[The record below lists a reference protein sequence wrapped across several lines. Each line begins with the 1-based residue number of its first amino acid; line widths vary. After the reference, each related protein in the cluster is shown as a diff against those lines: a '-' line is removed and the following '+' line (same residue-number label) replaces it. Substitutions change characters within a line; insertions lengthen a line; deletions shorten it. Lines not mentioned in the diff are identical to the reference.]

1 MTVVA
6 VSGAGGFLGRHLS
19 QELLARGHRLIALS
33 RQQLLSPQLSEILAG
48 VQTVVHLAAR
58 AHVLAEASDDPQA
71 EFRRSNVVLT
81 QTLALVAQR
90 VGVQRF
96 IFLSS
101 AGVLG
106 ATSSPEGLAE
116 DATPHPHDA
125 YTASKLEAEEWLTGQ
140 LDARMGLVILRPP
153 LIYGPGAK
161 GNFMRL
167 LRLALN
173 GWPLPLGALRAPRS
187 LVAVR
192 NIVDLMGVLVAD
204 ASPVRTTML
213 VADLETT
220 SVADLY
226 QLVSREAG
234 HRPWL
239 APVPPALIRLMLG
252 LSGGR
257 TDVARLTLPFVLR
270 PQIARAQ
277 FNWVPPYSQ
286 QAELQRTARCEL
298 DAAAH
303 GEGQGAT

>member
-19 QELLARGHRLIALS
+19 QELCARGHRLIALS
-33 RQQLLSPQLSEILAG
+33 RPQLLSPQLGEILAG
-48 VQTVVHLAAR
+48 VQSVVHLAAR

-90 VGVQRF
+90 AGVQRF

-106 ATSSPEGLAE
+106 ATSLPEGIAE

-125 YTASKLEAEEWLTGQ
+125 YTASKLEAEEWLTAQ

-167 LRLALN
+167 LRLAMK
-173 GWPLPLGALRAPRS
+173 GWPLPVGALCAPRS

-192 NIVDLMGVLVAD
+192 NIVDLIGMLVAD
-204 ASPVRTTML
+204 TSPVRTTML
-213 VADLETT
+213 VADRETT

-226 QLVSREAG
+226 QLVAGEAG
-234 HRPWL
+234 HHPWL

-252 LSGGR
+252 LVGR
-257 TDVARLTLPFVLR
+257 STDVARLTLPFVLR

-277 FNWVPPYSQ
+277 FNWVPRYSQ
-286 QAELQRTARCEL
+286 QAELRRTVRCEL
-298 DAAAH
+298 DAAARAD
-303 GEGQGAT
+303 GAT